1 MDRFKKTGYVMN
13 ITTGSLQFT
22 KGLLSVFQ
30 TWKLRSE
37 VATETSQA
45 GNTIY
50 RVWVKGKDDLPKLA
64 KIVYNDIAVIYDS
77 YKKKI
82 T

>member
-1 MDRFKKTGYVMN
+1 MN
-13 ITTGSLQFT
+13 ITTGSLQFA

-37 VATETSQA
+37 V
-45 GNTIY
+45 GYCIY
-50 RVWVKGKDDLPKLA
+50 RVWVKSKDDLPKLA

-77 YKKKI
+77 YKKNHI
-82 T
+82 EQHTERY